1 MKKYLS
7 SLRLLSSLFTVVAF
21 SCSPLSHA
29 NNAKPF
35 SLSEYWAAGQK
46 VTLQFNTEE
55 PAKTDIP
62 LHLKNS
68 LTLNYADIIS
78 LGDLYG
84 ILGRPISHGIDEKQ
98 RQRRFKDVF
107 DSFAKAPLA
116 VHEVSD
122 LNAVIKEELQLVET
136 GIRDGEPAEEIYQ
149 RIGNSI
155 GREINCITGGG
166 CAQYGWWLYPGR
178 YLLLALE
185 DFDHF
190 SPNNIV
196 VYTHGHQ
203 LALAQALKAKHSGN
217 RSDLEQAYAME
228 AFAAHYLSDQ
238 FTAGHLRT
246 PREELNQVVSPAV
259 LGSLLASYMH
269 QEENK
274 YGIHVRNASGVQW
287 VVYGDTS
294 YFNPLNQVNRNMLL
308 AALQESA
315 DELFATYYTGIAPEH
330 FVALDMIPFPEPFY
344 KEDNLDL
351 APMFYWDDKSKQLWR
366 RVDLSNPYDKH
377 WTNSWWGWSTLV
389 LLKNQYGISSTHQ
402 LSLTQYLKPYI
413 PAAVK
418 DDLLG
423 SDTALT

>member
-7 SLRLLSSLFTVVAF
+7 PQNLISSLVVLGALSF
-21 SCSPLSHA
+21 SSLSYA
-29 NNAKPF
+29 NEQNHF
-35 SLSEYWAAGQK
+35 SLSEYWTAGQK
-46 VTLQFNTEE
+46 VSLQFNTEE

-68 LTLNYADIIS
+68 LTVTYADIIS

-98 RQRRFKDVF
+98 RQTRFKDVF
-107 DSFAKAPLA
+107 KSFAKNPLA
-116 VHEVSD
+116 VHEVSE
-122 LNAVIKEELQLVET
+122 LNAVIKKELQEVES
-136 GIRDGEPAEEIYQ
+136 GVRDGESAEEVYK
-149 RIGNSI
+149 RIGNDI
-155 GREINCITGGG
+155 GRQINCITGGG
-166 CAQYGWWLYPGR
+166 CTQYGWWLYPGR

-190 SPNNIV
+190 TPNNIV
-196 VYTHGHQ
+196 AYTHGHQ
-203 LALAQALKAKHSGN
+203 VALEQAIKAKYSGN

-246 PREELNQVVSPAV
+246 PKEELNQTITPAV
-259 LGSLLASYMH
+259 LGSLLASYMQ

-274 YGIHVRNASGVQW
+274 YGIHVRNASGMQW

-308 AALQESA
+308 STLQQSA
-315 DELFATYYTGIAPEH
+315 DELFNTYYTGAVPEH
-330 FVALDMIPFPEPFY
+330 FAALDMIPFAEPFY

-366 RVDLSNPYDKH
+366 RVDLANPYDKH

-389 LLKNQYGISSTHQ
+389 LLKNQYGISSTLQ
-402 LSLTQYLKPYI
+402 LSLTQYLTPYI
-413 PAAVK
+413 PASVK
-418 DDLLG
+418 NDLLETG
-423 SDTALT
+423 TAIT